1 MKSSLL
7 GFLTAL
13 MATWVAACSPEDVA
27 DKVGRRTAET
37 VVSPV
42 VGSGAATQC
51 IVQNADAAEV
61 QALVRDVATVAGS
74 STRALIAGIAARAPT
89 QDCFRAAGVPAP
101 VL

>member
-1 MKSSLL
+1 MRSLNLLPVLAL
-7 GFLTAL
+7 GLL
-13 MATWVAACSPEDVA
+13 AACSPEDVA

-51 IVQNADAAEV
+51 IVQNADAVEI
-61 QALVRDVATVAGS
+61 QTLVRDVGTVAGS
-74 STRALIAGIAARAPT
+74 STKALIRSIAARAPT
-89 QDCFRAAGVPAP
+89 QDCFRAAGIAAP

>member
-1 MKSSLL
+1 MSFAKVLPVLVLGLL
-7 GFLTAL
+7 
-13 MATWVAACSPEDVA
+13 AACSPQDVA

-61 QALVRDVATVAGS
+61 QTLVRDVATVAGS
-74 STRALIAGIAARAPT
+74 STRALIASIAARAPT
-89 QDCFRAAGVPAP
+89 QDCFRAAGIAAP